1 MMTIK
6 AWILAVGLAVS
17 GFAAGGA
24 AAQVIGG
31 DVAVRG
37 DRIDHDVVAIAGEL
51 EVSGEVEGD
60 VFALG
65 GQISVTGSVRGSVE
79 VVGGDVLL
87 AGVVDGEIDAVGG
100 ELEVSASAGDDIELT
115 GGEVRF
121 SGSTPADVELRG
133 GHVVFE
139 NPASAGGNVDIRG
152 GKIEINGRI
161 EGDLDVRGGA
171 VSFGPMARIDGA
183 VFVAAESEPIVS
195 PGAVLAGGMDYEYR
209 EISWRGLHWTEFSLD
224 HFDFMMPMR
233 IFGGAFVGLALL
245 LGLIAILLA
254 PRGTARI
261 ASTYRRRPALSTL
274 IGLIVFAMSPII
286 FTLLIF
292 LLAVTIIGIALIPFL
307 LMALMPFF
315 LLMIAF
321 GGVAIGDILFNRSGG
336 QLGLGMRVLSFLVVM
351 IALIA
356 LGAVPGIGLLA
367 GFILL
372 FSGLGAWAMT
382 LGRSDPDRVDAG
394 PSAGESAAGPAPA
407 SG

>member
-1 MMTIK
+1 MNIK
-6 AWILAVGLAVS
+6 AWILAVGLAAS
-17 GFAAGGA
+17 GFAANA
-24 AAQVIGG
+24 ADQVIGG

-37 DRIDHDVVAIAGEL
+37 DRIDNDVVAIAGTL
-51 EVSGEVEGD
+51 EVAGEIEGD

-65 GQISVTGSVRGSVE
+65 GEISVTGDVRGAVE

-87 AGVVDGEIDAVGG
+87 AGTVQGEIDAVGG
-100 ELEVSASAGDDIELT
+100 DLEVSASAGEDVELT
-115 GGEVRF
+115 GGQVIYI
-121 SGSTPADVELRG
+121 GQTPGDVEMRG
-133 GHVVFE
+133 GYVVFGRG
-139 NPASAGGNVDIRG
+139 AAAGGNVDIRG
-152 GKIEINGRI
+152 GEIEINGRI
-161 EGDLDVRGGA
+161 DGDLDVRGA
-171 VSFGPMARIDGA
+171 EVSFGPNA
-183 VFVAAESEPIVS
+183 VITGLVQVAAENEPRVAQ
-195 PGAVLAGGMDYEYR
+195 GAVLAGGLNYEYS
-209 EISWRGLHWTEFSLD
+209 EIRWLGLHWTEFNLD
-224 HFDFMMPMR
+224 YMDFMLPMR

-254 PRGTARI
+254 PRGTSRI
-261 ASTYRRRPALSTL
+261 ASTYRRRPALSML

-292 LLAVTIIGIALIPFL
+292 LLAVTLIGIALIPFL
-307 LMALMPFF
+307 LLALMPFF

-321 GGVAIGDILFNRSGG
+321 GGVAIGDLLFNRSGG
-336 QLGLGMRVLSFLVVM
+336 QLGLGMRILSFLVVM

-356 LGAVPGIGLLA
+356 LGALPGIGLLA

-382 LGRSDPDRVDAG
+382 LGRTDPDRIDAG